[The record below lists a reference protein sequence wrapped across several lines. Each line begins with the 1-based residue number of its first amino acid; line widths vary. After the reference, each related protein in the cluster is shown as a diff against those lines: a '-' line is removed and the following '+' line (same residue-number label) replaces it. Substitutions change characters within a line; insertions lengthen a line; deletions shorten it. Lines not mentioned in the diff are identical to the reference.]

1 MNVLLTGGAGYIG
14 SHIVRALKSAGH
26 KPVVFDNLTNGHP
39 GAIDQ
44 TELIVGDVSD
54 GLALREAMQAH
65 EIELVIHLAAFIE
78 AGESVLKPD
87 KYFRNNTIIG
97 LTLLEAMRECGVGK
111 LVFSSTAAVYGI
123 PAASGAPGEKDVV
136 VAIVPVDRSTLD
148 LVSIYDKCRKELE
161 SNFVPSY
168 LQVLDELPKT
178 ISEKPQERFL
188 IELFE
193 KDKSSV
199 YTEERV
205 RQA

>member
-1 MNVLLTGGAGYIG
+1 V
-14 SHIVRALKSAGH
+14 
-26 KPVVFDNLTNGHP
+26 
-39 GAIDQ
+39 
-44 TELIVGDVSD
+44 TEV
-54 GLALREAMQAH
+54 
-65 EIELVIHLAAFIE
+65 
-78 AGESVLKPD
+78 
-87 KYFRNNTIIG
+87 
-97 LTLLEAMRECGVGK
+97 
-111 LVFSSTAAVYGI
+111 AVYGV

-136 VAIVPVDRSTLD
+136 VAIVPVDRSALD

-193 KDKSSV
+193 KDKGSV

-205 RQA
+205 RQD